1 MACFRRFSL
10 CTVYSVA
17 QIRIYDFSSNIQS
30 CAIIAYAVEQAETII
45 FRSFY
50 SAALV
55 DYTTEIYSLGSHIV
69 SEAKLAHFHH
79 AVVASS
85 YQPTTGLLAQ
95 LILENREGVGVSTRQ
110 SEQTQPLAPSLRC
123 PAAGAFRCLVF
134 APYPR
139 RRYCPMLGRPS

>member
-1 MACFRRFSL
+1 MACFGRFPL
-10 CTVYSVA
+10 FTVYSGV

-30 CAIIAYAVEQAETII
+30 CAVIAYVVKQAETII

-55 DYTTEIYSLGSHIV
+55 DYTPEIYSLGSHIV
-69 SEAKLAHFHH
+69 SEAELAHFHH

-95 LILENREGVGVSTRQ
+95 FNPRIERGWEFPQGNQNRRNASP
-110 SEQTQPLAPSLRC
+110 PLSAAPPQEPS
-123 PAAGAFRCLVF
+123 AA
-134 APYPR
+134 
-139 RRYCPMLGRPS
+139 